1 MNNTTTENDPLK
13 DLVYIKEMMEKSS
26 RVISLSGLSGV
37 FAGIFAI
44 AGAVVAQIYLTSIGR
59 NYQDFANNMTVDILN
74 YNAIIFLITDASI
87 VALLSVGCGVYFTY
101 RQSQKKGLKIWDNTS
116 KRLLVNLFI
125 PLAAGGIFCLILFY
139 YNLFVL
145 VAPCT
150 LLFYGFACFNAGKYT
165 HDEVRYL
172 GISEIALGLLG
183 ALYLGYGYTIWII
196 GFGLLHI
203 LYGLLMYFKYERGK

>member
-1 MNNTTTENDPLK
+1 MNNSSNENDPLQ
-13 DLVYIKEMMEKSS
+13 DLVYIKDIMEKSS
-26 RVISLSGLSGV
+26 RFISLSGLSGV

-44 AGAVVAQIYLTSIGR
+44 VGAIVAELYLNNIGR
-59 NYQDFANNMTVDILN
+59 DYQDFANNMTVDILN
-74 YNAIIFLITDASI
+74 YKAIVFIIADACI
-87 VALLSVGCGVYFTY
+87 VALLSVICGVYFTY
-101 RQSQKKGLKIWDNTS
+101 RQSQKKGLKIWDKTS

-139 YNLFVL
+139 YNLFAL

-150 LLFYGFACFNAGKYT
+150 LIFYGFACFNAGKYT

-183 ALYLGYGYTIWII
+183 SLYLGYGYVIWII

-203 LYGLLMYFKYERGK
+203 LYGLLMYFKYEKGK